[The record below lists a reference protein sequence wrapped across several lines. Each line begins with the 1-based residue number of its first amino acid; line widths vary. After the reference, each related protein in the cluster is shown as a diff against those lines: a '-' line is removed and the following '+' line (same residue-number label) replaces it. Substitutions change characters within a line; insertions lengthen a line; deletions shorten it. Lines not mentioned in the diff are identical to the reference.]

1 MRKEKSF
8 VEKVRMAT
16 ARIPRGKV
24 ATYGQIAW
32 MAGRPR
38 APRAVGMIMS
48 KNKDGEKVPCHRV
61 VASNGALTGYGMGGI
76 GIKKQKL
83 LAEGVAFKGP
93 RVDLDKSLWN
103 PKRKRF

>member
-1 MRKEKSF
+1 MTDF
-8 VEKVRMAT
+8 TAKVRAVV
-16 ARIPRGKV
+16 AKIPKGKV
-24 ATYGQIAW
+24 ATYGQVAW
-32 MAGRPR
+32 MAGNPH

-48 KNKDGEKVPCHRV
+48 RNSDGNKVPCHRV

-93 RVDLDKSLWN
+93 HVDLTKSLWK
-103 PKRKRF
+103 PK